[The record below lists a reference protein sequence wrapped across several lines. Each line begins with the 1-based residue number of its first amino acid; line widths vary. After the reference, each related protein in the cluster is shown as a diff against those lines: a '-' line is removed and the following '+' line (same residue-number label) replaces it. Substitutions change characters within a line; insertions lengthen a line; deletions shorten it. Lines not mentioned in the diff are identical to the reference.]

1 MAKIRVLIVDD
12 HTLFRESLRSLLKRN
27 SNIEVVGDAE
37 NGIEAIAKTA
47 RLRPDVVLMDVV
59 MPIMNGMAATRRI
72 KRVTHG
78 VKILALTM
86 YETDQYIHEMLR
98 AGASGYVS
106 KKASGREL
114 NSAIQTV
121 CQGDIYLHHSVA
133 KEIVEGYLGQ
143 SKVSTKEDKRQHL
156 TNREL
161 DILSL
166 VAEGKT
172 NKEIA
177 DLLIISISTVQT
189 HRLHLLKK
197 LQVHDRT
204 QLVRYAIREG
214 LVEP

>member
-12 HTLFRESLRSLLKRN
+12 HTLFRESLQSLLKRD

-37 NGIEAIAKTA
+37 DGIGAVAKA
-47 RLRPDVVLMDVV
+47 VQLQPDVVLMDIV
-59 MPIMNGMAATRRI
+59 MPKMNGMAATRRI
-72 KRVTHG
+72 KRESPS
-78 VKILALTM
+78 VKILAVTM
-86 YETDQYIHEMLR
+86 YETEQYVREMLC
-98 AGASGYVS
+98 AGASGYIS
-106 KKASGREL
+106 KRATAREL
-114 NSAIQTV
+114 IAAIQAV
-121 CQGDIYLHHSVA
+121 CQGDIFLHPSVA
-133 KEIVEGYLGQ
+133 KEIVAGYLEQ
-143 SKVSTKEDKRQHL
+143 KKIEAKEGKRKRL

-161 DILSL
+161 DVLSL

-177 DLLIISISTVQT
+177 ELLSLSISTVQT

-214 LVEP
+214 LIAP

>member
-1 MAKIRVLIVDD
+1 MASIRVLIVDD
-12 HTLFRESLRSLLKRN
+12 HTLFRESLRSLLKRD

-37 NGIEAIAKTA
+37 DGIEAIAKTA
-47 RLRPDVVLMDVV
+47 LLRPDIVLMDVV
-59 MPIMNGMAATRRI
+59 MPKMNGMAATRRI
-72 KRVTHG
+72 KREAHR

-86 YETDQYIHEMLR
+86 YETEQYVHEMLR

-114 NSAIQTV
+114 IASIQAV
-121 CQGDIYLHHSVA
+121 CHGDIFLHPSVA
-133 KEIVEGYLGQ
+133 KNIVNGYLDQ
-143 SKVSTKEDKRQHL
+143 SKVETKESKRKRL

-161 DILSL
+161 DVLSL
-166 VAEGKT
+166 VTEGKT

-177 DLLIISISTVQT
+177 ELLNLSISTVQT

-197 LQVHDRT
+197 LHVHDRT

-214 LVEP
+214 LIEP

>member
-27 SNIEVVGDAE
+27 SSIEVVGDAE
-37 NGIEAIAKTA
+37 DGIEAVAKA
-47 RLRPDVVLMDVV
+47 VQLQPDVVLMDIA
-59 MPIMNGMAATRRI
+59 MPKMNGIATTRRV
-72 KRVTHG
+72 KRELPP

-86 YETDQYIHEMLR
+86 HETEQYVREMLC
-98 AGASGYVS
+98 AGVSGYIS
-106 KKASGREL
+106 KRASAREL
-114 NSAIQTV
+114 IAAIQAAY
-121 CQGDIYLHHSVA
+121 QDDIFLHPSVTKGVVDGYLEQIKVEA
-133 KEIVEGYLGQ
+133 KEG
-143 SKVSTKEDKRQHL
+143 KRKRL

-161 DILSL
+161 EVLSL
-166 VAEGKT
+166 IAAGKT

-177 DLLIISISTVQT
+177 ELLNLSISTVQT

-214 LVEP
+214 LIEP